1 MKILFSLILFIIFF
15 DTLIGVFM
23 RKESFTKKVKEE
35 LCTNEYPSKDR
46 LRALLAAYIRINGS
60 LVFRDKK
67 SYLTLSS
74 ENAKIARFI
83 YETINEIYSANAHLS
98 FRKKSNLQKN
108 TICTIE
114 VQEASETIMEDL
126 DISFLEGKI
135 SKNIVRNDDTI
146 SGYLAGAFLASGS
159 VNSPSTSNYHLE
171 IALNSENYAKWLSKL
186 FSKYHNSDIEPKI
199 IKRREQFVIY
209 FKKSDQISNFLIMIG
224 AVMGCMEFENE
235 RVNRDIINSTNR
247 LTNMDTANMKRI
259 YETGARQVEEINL
272 IDEKLG
278 IRNITNEKVRL
289 LCELRL
295 ENESASLQELA
306 DLLSEKMNK
315 DITKS
320 NINHLFRRI
329 HEIYERLVNG
339 RQ

>member
-1 MKILFSLILFIIFF
+1 
-15 DTLIGVFM
+15 M
-23 RKESFTKKVKEE
+23 RKQSFTREVKEE
-35 LCTNEYPSKDR
+35 LCSNEYPSQDR

-67 SYLTLSS
+67 SYLSLSS
-74 ENAKIARFI
+74 ENAKISAFIYKTLNDIYKSDARLI
-83 YETINEIYSANAHLS
+83 YETKQNLGKNRIY
-98 FRKKSNLQKN
+98 
-108 TICTIE
+108 TIE
-114 VQEASETIMEDL
+114 IQEASETILEDL

-186 FSKYHNSDIEPKI
+186 FSKYRNSDIEPKI
-199 IKRREQFVIY
+199 AKRREQFVIY

-224 AVMGCMEFENE
+224 AVTSCLEFEE
-235 RVNRDIINSTNR
+235 ARMNRDLVNSANR
-247 LTNMDTANMKRI
+247 LTNMDTANMKKI
-259 YETGARQVEEINL
+259 YETGLRQVEEIKV

-278 IRNITNEKVRL
+278 IENISNPKVRL
-289 LCELRL
+289 LCSLRL
-295 ENESASLQELA
+295 ENEAASLSDLA
-306 DLLSEKMNK
+306 DIMSERLNK
-315 DITKS
+315 PITKS

-329 HEIYERLVNG
+329 HEMYLGFDNG
-339 RQ
+339 RK